1 MAVVVEVK
9 VVVRG
14 GAGGGDGRCHRR
26 RGRHRRFLKAAA
38 AVFNVVVTTGV
49 RVSKDIQSH
58 RRPVSVK
65 CYEWRTDWLWKSS
78 GTEEGSQGR
87 DSRGASG
94 PCRKSR
100 WVLFRCVCQRNLKE
114 NEDSAVPGKGGVF
127 GSFLHMQLG
136 MDRLIVFG
144 SADRK
149 QLLQ

>member
-78 GTEEGSQGR
+78 GNRRRVTRQGLAR
-87 DSRGASG
+87 SERALQKKQMGAIQMRL
-94 PCRKSR
+94 P
-100 WVLFRCVCQRNLKE
+100 KE
-114 NEDSAVPGKGGVF
+114 S
-127 GSFLHMQLG
+127 
-136 MDRLIVFG
+136 
-144 SADRK
+144 
-149 QLLQ
+149 